1 MSFIDDIKASYRSA
15 TIVEKI
21 IYINVALFVV
31 TLISRN
37 FVAEWFALKSS
48 FDIFIT
54 QPWTLI
60 SYGFFHGNFPHVLF
74 NLMFLYYIGNLFLN
88 FFTTKQFINYY
99 FLGIIAGG
107 IAYLA
112 MNSIGYLVGASA
124 GLMAIIVGLATKIPT
139 YEIRLRLIGGVKLW
153 VIAAIYVGISIL
165 SLNGTNAGGNIAHL
179 GGALVGFIYTKQLEK
194 GMDIGKWFENSI
206 GFFVNLFN
214 QKKQKP
220 LRTVYK
226 NTNIKR
232 KATPKES
239 NAKQRKIDGILDKI
253 SKSGYESLNQEEK
266 DFLFNS
272 GK

>member
-1 MSFIDDIKASYRSA
+1 MSFIDDIKASFRNA
-15 TIVEKI
+15 TIAEKI
-21 IYINVALFVV
+21 IYINITLFIIY
-31 TLISRN
+31 LFLSN
-37 FVAEWFALKSS
+37 FIKEWFALKPN
-48 FDIFIT
+48 FDTFIT

-60 SYGFFHGNFPHVLF
+60 TYAFFHAGFPHILLSSIF
-74 NLMFLYYIGNLFLN
+74 MFYLGNLFLN

-112 MNSIGYLVGASA
+112 MNPIGYLVGASA
-124 GLMAIIVGLATKIPT
+124 GLMAVIVGLATKIPT

-153 VIAAIYVGISIL
+153 VIAAIYIGISIL

-179 GGALVGFIYTKQLEK
+179 GGVLVGFIYTKQLEK

-226 NTNIKR
+226 NNNIKR